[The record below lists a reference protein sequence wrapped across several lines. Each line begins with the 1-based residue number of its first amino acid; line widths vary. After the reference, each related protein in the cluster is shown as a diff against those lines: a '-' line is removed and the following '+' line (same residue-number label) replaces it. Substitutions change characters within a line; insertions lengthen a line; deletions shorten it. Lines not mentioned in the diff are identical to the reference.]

1 MRKLRQNRSSG
12 RTDTDHTL
20 FGSNGYVK
28 ATERWS
34 CREAKVEVPEVSLFV
49 VAIAENSHLGPHAV
63 KLQMQ
68 RDVKIWAASMF

>member
-1 MRKLRQNRSSG
+1 MRKLRQNRSSS

-20 FGSNGYVK
+20 FSSNGYIK
-28 ATERWS
+28 ATECWS
-34 CREAKVEVPEVSLFV
+34 CREAKVEVPEVF

-63 KLQMQ
+63 KLQMR

>member
-34 CREAKVEVPEVSLFV
+34 CREAKVEVPEVS
-49 VAIAENSHLGPHAV
+49 
-63 KLQMQ
+63 
-68 RDVKIWAASMF
+68 